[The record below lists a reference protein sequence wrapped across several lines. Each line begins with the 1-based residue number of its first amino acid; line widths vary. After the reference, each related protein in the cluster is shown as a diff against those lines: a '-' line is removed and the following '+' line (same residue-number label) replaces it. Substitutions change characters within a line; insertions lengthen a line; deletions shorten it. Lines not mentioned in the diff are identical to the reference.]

1 MLKLS
6 IERVIPRQGASN
18 DKRVA
23 APGFQR
29 AGQRLFRVGIVI
41 GAGNEELVAFC
52 PRALL
57 KQLGQP
63 GITRVLQVRQYKA
76 KGPAGAASQ
85 GRGLGVH
92 LKVLLTSHRK
102 HFLDGVR
109 LDAPGGPLAVD
120 DIAGGGS

>member
-1 MLKLS
+1 LS
-6 IERVIPRQGASN
+6 IERVIPGQGAGN
-18 DKRVA
+18 NERIA

-29 AGQRLFRVGIVI
+29 VGQRLFRVGIVI

-57 KQLGQP
+57 EQLGQP
-63 GITRVLQVRQYKA
+63 GITRVLQVRQYEA
-76 KGPAGAASQ
+76 QGPAGPAPQ
-85 GRGLGVH
+85 GCGLGVH
-92 LKVLLTSHRK
+92 LKVMLTSHRK

-109 LDAPGGPLAVD
+109 LDAPGSPLAVD